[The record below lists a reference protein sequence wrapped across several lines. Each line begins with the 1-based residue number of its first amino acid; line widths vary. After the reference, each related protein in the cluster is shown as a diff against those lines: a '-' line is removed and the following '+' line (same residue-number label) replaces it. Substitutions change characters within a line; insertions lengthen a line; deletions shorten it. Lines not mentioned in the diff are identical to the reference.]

1 MSNEQQIQLDK
12 VRNKLKEAR
21 EMLDDVM
28 YRMMLLSD
36 NEFAKVR
43 KAYNLVCEANDQL

>member
-12 VRNKLKEAR
+12 VRGKLKEAR

-28 YRMMLLSD
+28 YRMMPLSD
-36 NEFAKVR
+36 EVFKKVR
-43 KAYNLVCEANDQL
+43 GCYDKICEANDQI